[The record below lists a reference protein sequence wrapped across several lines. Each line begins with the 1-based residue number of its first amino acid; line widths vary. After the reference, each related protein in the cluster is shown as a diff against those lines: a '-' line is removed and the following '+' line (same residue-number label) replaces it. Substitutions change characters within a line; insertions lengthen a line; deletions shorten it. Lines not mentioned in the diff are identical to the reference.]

1 MLVYAKSQV
10 VAHVSDSPETHPE
23 DSVPRSGGIR
33 ALFEP
38 LSPGDDHYD
47 RPRDRPAMRL
57 LPFAGVAAA
66 IELFDL
72 LLTSRLQGAVQGGST
87 LAQAGSIVSLLAN
100 ISFVLLMALALA
112 MFLFANRR
120 TPRIAM
126 PLMVGYLSF
135 AGLNLLINLTTLIA
149 APHLTNQSQLGLTLD
164 LGLAF
169 ISITLNFSLWYQLA
183 DAHLPGG
190 AFDFEP
196 NGHRP
201 DEPPRWF
208 DYFVLSFFTNSTFGP
223 TLENTRTRPAKALM
237 MVQTSIALVIL
248 VLLVARIIQA
258 D

>member
-10 VAHVSDSPETHPE
+10 VAHVSDSTETHPE
-23 DSVPRSGGIR
+23 DSVPRSGALR

-72 LLTSRLQGAVQGGST
+72 ILTSRLHRAMPGGET
-87 LAQAGSIVSLLAN
+87 VEQLGGVVSLFAN
-100 ISFVLLMALALA
+100 LLFVLLIALALA
-112 MFLFANRR
+112 MLLFANRR
-120 TPRIAM
+120 TPRVAM
-126 PLMVGYLSF
+126 PLMVGYLVF
-135 AGLNLLINLTTLIA
+135 AGLNLMVNLTTLIA
-149 APHLTNQSQLGLTLD
+149 APALSSQSQLGLTLD

>member
-10 VAHVSDSPETHPE
+10 VAHVSDSTETHPE

-201 DEPPRWF
+201 DESPRWF

-248 VLLVARIIQA
+248 VLLVARIIQV

>member
-1 MLVYAKSQV
+1 
-10 VAHVSDSPETHPE
+10 
-23 DSVPRSGGIR
+23 
-33 ALFEP
+33 
-38 LSPGDDHYD
+38 
-47 RPRDRPAMRL
+47 MRL

-72 LLTSRLQGAVQGGST
+72 LLTSRLQGAMKGGT
-87 LAQAGSIVSLLAN
+87 TVAQVGSIVSLLAN
-100 ISFVLLMALALA
+100 ISFVLLMALSLA
-112 MFLFANRR
+112 MLLFANRR
-120 TPRIAM
+120 TPRVAM
-126 PLMVGYLSF
+126 PLMVGYLVF
-135 AGLNLLINLTTLIA
+135 AGLNLMVNLTTLIA
-149 APHLTNQSQLGLTLD
+149 APSLTNQTQLGLMLD
-164 LGLAF
+164 LALAF

-196 NGHRP
+196 NGHSP
-201 DEPPRWF
+201 EEPPIWF

>member
-1 MLVYAKSQV
+1 
-10 VAHVSDSPETHPE
+10 
-23 DSVPRSGGIR
+23 
-33 ALFEP
+33 
-38 LSPGDDHYD
+38 
-47 RPRDRPAMRL
+47 
-57 LPFAGVAAA
+57 
-66 IELFDL
+66 
-72 LLTSRLQGAVQGGST
+72 
-87 LAQAGSIVSLLAN
+87 VSLLAN
-100 ISFVLLMALALA
+100 ISFVLLMALSAA
-112 MFLFANRR
+112 MLLFANRR

-126 PLMVGYLSF
+126 PLMVGYLTL

-149 APHLTNQSQLGLTLD
+149 APALSTQSQLGLTLD

-201 DEPPRWF
+201 EEPPRWF

-223 TLENTRTRPAKALM
+223 TLENTRTRPAKMLM
-237 MVQTSIALVIL
+237 MIQTSIALVIL